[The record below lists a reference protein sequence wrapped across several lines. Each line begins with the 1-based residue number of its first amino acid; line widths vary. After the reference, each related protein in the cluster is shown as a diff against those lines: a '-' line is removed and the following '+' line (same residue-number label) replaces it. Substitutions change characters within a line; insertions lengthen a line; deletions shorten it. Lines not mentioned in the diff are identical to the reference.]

1 MTALLLRDVSKTFG
15 QTRAVEHVDLNVS
28 PGEVLAIVGE
38 NGAGKSTLLNIM
50 AKALAPDRG
59 EVQIAGRVAYIR
71 QELALCPHLS
81 VAENVFM
88 GREPSRLGFVDRPLM
103 RARTRTL
110 LSEFGRPEI
119 DPATS
124 VGELSPASRQ
134 VVEICRALASDAT
147 VILMDEPTSSLPRP
161 DVDRLFAAIR
171 TLCARGIAIV
181 YVSHFLE
188 EIREIASRTVVLRD
202 GATVW
207 SGDLSSISDAE
218 LISHMVGRPYDPA
231 PAIDAPRST
240 SDIAL
245 VADSLPGASFTLKR
259 GQILGIAGLV
269 GSGRTELLRAL
280 FGLDS
285 AQNGQLSVNG
295 RTLQASDLSP
305 ARSIAE
311 GLGYLSEDRNIEGLF
326 PHLSV
331 RENIAMTRL
340 ENRNVA
346 QWIDRFKI
354 RVADHDSVVT
364 HLSGGN
370 QQKALMARLLHQGAS
385 VLLLDEPTR
394 GIDVGS
400 KAQIYDHIRAL
411 SREGRAI
418 LMVSSYLPELFAL
431 CDSLAVMTH
440 GRLSEVRPIEEWTPA
455 TVLQAAISS
464 PVAA

>member
-1 MTALLLRDVSKTFG
+1 M
-15 QTRAVEHVDLNVS
+15 
-28 PGEVLAIVGE
+28 
-38 NGAGKSTLLNIM
+38 
-50 AKALAPDRG
+50 
-59 EVQIAGRVAYIR
+59 
-71 QELALCPHLS
+71 
-81 VAENVFM
+81 
-88 GREPSRLGFVDRPLM
+88 
-103 RARTRTL
+103 
-110 LSEFGRPEI
+110 
-119 DPATS
+119 
-124 VGELSPASRQ
+124 
-134 VVEICRALASDAT
+134 
-147 VILMDEPTSSLPRP
+147 
-161 DVDRLFAAIR
+161 
-171 TLCARGIAIV
+171 
-181 YVSHFLE
+181 
-188 EIREIASRTVVLRD
+188 
-202 GATVW
+202 
-207 SGDLSSISDAE
+207 
-218 LISHMVGRPYDPA
+218 
-231 PAIDAPRST
+231 
-240 SDIAL
+240 
-245 VADSLPGASFTLKR
+245 ADSLSGASLTLKR

-340 ENRNVA
+340 DNRNVA

-411 SREGRAI
+411 SKEGRAI
-418 LMVSSYLPELFAL
+418 LMVSSYLPELFAI
-431 CDSLAVMTH
+431 CDSLAVMTR
-440 GRLSEVRPIEEWTPA
+440 GRLSEVRPIEAWTPD
-455 TVLQAAISS
+455 TVLEAAISS